1 MSDPATPN
9 QNQANQNQAT
19 QNQANQNKANQ
30 DQAARNQAAERPGRR
45 MLLDLGPLVVF
56 FATNYF
62 TGDFMLAVRVLV
74 GTTILALAAGWVLER
89 RVSMMALVGC
99 VAVAFFGGLSV
110 WFDNDLF
117 IKIKPTVISLL
128 IATVLAGGQLVGSNP
143 LRAMLSNQLQLSAI
157 GWRQVTWIWV
167 IMFVVSAMAN
177 EIAWRNLSDDGWVTF
192 KAFGLTGIS
201 MGFALL
207 TIPIMKK
214 HGNLG
219 G

>member
-1 MSDPATPN
+1 M
-9 QNQANQNQAT
+9 
-19 QNQANQNKANQ
+19 
-30 DQAARNQAAERPGRR
+30 
-45 MLLDLGPLVVF
+45 
-56 FATNYF
+56 
-62 TGDFMLAVRVLV
+62 
-74 GTTILALAAGWVLER
+74 
-89 RVSMMALVGC
+89 
-99 VAVAFFGGLSV
+99 
-110 WFDNDLF
+110 
-117 IKIKPTVISLL
+117 
-128 IATVLAGGQLVGSNP
+128 LAGGQLVGRNP

>member
-1 MSDPATPN
+1 MPNRALLRIERLLNSYIMSTETSPMPEQKKN
-9 QNQANQNQAT
+9 
-19 QNQANQNKANQ
+19 
-30 DQAARNQAAERPGRR
+30 RPI
-45 MLLDLGPLVVF
+45 LEYGPLILF
-56 FATNYF
+56 FITNYF
-62 TGDFMLAVRVLV
+62 AGIMWGTGVLV
-74 GTTILALAAGWVLER
+74 VATIIALSLSWIWDR
-89 RVSMMALVGC
+89 TIPMMALFGGI
-99 VAVAFFGGLSV
+99 AVAFFGGLTI
-110 WFDNDLF
+110 FFNDPVF

-128 IATVLAGGQLVGSNP
+128 IAAVLAGGQLVGRNP

-219 G
+219 R

>member
-1 MSDPATPN
+1 MPSRALLRIERLLNSYIMSTETSPMPEQKKN
-9 QNQANQNQAT
+9 
-19 QNQANQNKANQ
+19 
-30 DQAARNQAAERPGRR
+30 RPI
-45 MLLDLGPLVVF
+45 LEYGPLILF
-56 FATNYF
+56 FITNYF
-62 TGDFMLAVRVLV
+62 AGIMWGTGVLV
-74 GTTILALAAGWVLER
+74 VATIIALSLSWIWDR
-89 RVSMMALVGC
+89 TIPMMALFGGI
-99 VAVAFFGGLSV
+99 AVAFFGGLTI
-110 WFDNDLF
+110 FFNDPVF

-128 IATVLAGGQLVGSNP
+128 IAAVLAGGQLVGRNP

>member
-1 MSDPATPN
+1 M
-9 QNQANQNQAT
+9 
-19 QNQANQNKANQ
+19 
-30 DQAARNQAAERPGRR
+30 AEQKKPPHTRIWPVN
-45 MLLDLGPLVVF
+45 PVF
-56 FATNYF
+56 YHQLFCRYYVGNRGAGCGDNYRAF
-62 TGDFMLAVRVLV
+62 SVLIWDR
-74 GTTILALAAGWVLER
+74 TIP
-89 RVSMMALVGC
+89 MMALFGGI
-99 VAVAFFGGLSV
+99 AVAFFGGLTV
-110 WFDNDLF
+110 FFNDPIF

-128 IATVLAGGQLVGSNP
+128 IAAVLAGGQLVGRNP
-143 LRAMLSNQLQLSAI
+143 LRAALSNQLQLSAI

-219 G
+219 R

>member
-1 MSDPATPN
+1 MPNRALLRIERLLNSYIMSTETSPMPEQKKN
-9 QNQANQNQAT
+9 
-19 QNQANQNKANQ
+19 
-30 DQAARNQAAERPGRR
+30 RPI
-45 MLLDLGPLVVF
+45 LEYGPLILF
-56 FATNYF
+56 FITNYF
-62 TGDFMLAVRVLV
+62 AGIMWGTGVLV
-74 GTTILALAAGWVLER
+74 VATIIALSLSWIWDR
-89 RVSMMALVGC
+89 TIPMMALFGGI
-99 VAVAFFGGLSV
+99 AVAFFGGLTI
-110 WFDNDLF
+110 FFNDPVF

-128 IATVLAGGQLVGSNP
+128 IAAVLAGGQLVGRNP